1 MTKKNY
7 QIITN
12 YVKDLSFE
20 IPSPDSFIDA
30 IQNSK
35 SPNENLIEAAKYLK
49 DKNMTQKFIKFTTGS
64 DELYV
69 IPHMISHVRKTNMGK
84 AIVYLFN
91 GQSLHVNEE
100 ADEVLKL
107 IKDFFQRYAL
117 IYNLKLSE
125 F

>member
-1 MTKKNY
+1 MDKSSK
-7 QIITN
+7 IRLSE
-12 YVKDLSFE
+12 KDYK
-20 IPSPDSFIDA
+20 IFIDA

-107 IKDFFQRYAL
+107 IKDSDQIRFNF
-117 IYNLKLSE
+117 
-125 F
+125 